1 MTESPRIRI
10 KWKGLVIGSFM
21 KEKLKNKNHLY
32 ILLISVST
40 VLPWCSLNIGN
51 TFLWWLLDA
60 WVLYYFFKS
69 RDKSYDILAIACF
82 FVMLGISV
90 LYSVFYQAENYWDYK
105 MMVSNIMVFCLP
117 VTSYMANDTQWVG
130 SMIRY
135 WMKYAIWVLII
146 LFPFLS
152 SDAYGKFLVPFT
164 LFALFYKYLNR
175 KYIVFVLGAYVV
187 TVILG
192 QSSRSDIFKFSVCLI
207 LGIITLIPLLKSL
220 FIRSIKILHIGF
232 FIVPVVLLVLGL
244 LGIFNVFNIAEQR
257 NIENKYIIGEGD
269 KQYDALVDTRTGLYV
284 EEIRSAV
291 NNNYIWQGR
300 SISRG
305 YASMT
310 FGETIQEQTGWTGR
324 MERQKCEVS
333 ILNVFN
339 YFGLIGVA
347 LYCFIFFQASFL
359 AIYKSKNGIIP
370 IIGLYVSFRWFF
382 AFIEDFS
389 NFDLNYMFFWL
400 IIGMCYS
407 PNFRNMTDGDIK
419 LWIDKIIR

>member
-1 MTESPRIRI
+1 MTGNPRIRI

-32 ILLISVST
+32 ILLISIST

-69 RDKSYDILAIACF
+69 REKSYNIPAITCF
-82 FVMLGISV
+82 FVMLGFSV
-90 LYSVFYQAENYWDYK
+90 FYSIFYQAENYWDYK

-135 WMKYAIWVLII
+135 WMKYAIWILIM

-164 LFALFYKYLNR
+164 LLALFYKYLDK
-175 KYIVFVLGAYVV
+175 KYMFFVFVAYII
-187 TVILG
+187 TIIWG
-192 QSSRSDIFKFSVCLI
+192 QASRSDMLKFSFCLI
-207 LGIITLIPLLKSL
+207 LGIITLIPFFRSL
-220 FIRSIKILHIGF
+220 FIRSMKFLHIGF
-232 FIVPVVLLVLGL
+232 FISTVVLLMLGL
-244 LGIFNVFNIAEQR
+244 LGIFNVFNLAEER
-257 NIENKYIIGEGD
+257 NIEDKYVIGEGD
-269 KQYDALVDTRTGLYV
+269 EQYDALTDTRTLLYM
-284 EEIRSAV
+284 EEIQSAV
-291 NNNYIWQGR
+291 NNNYVWQGR

-305 YASMT
+305 YDSMF
-310 FGETIQEQTGWTGR
+310 FGETIQEQTEWTER
-324 MERQKCEVS
+324 MERQRNEVS
-333 ILNVFN
+333 ILNIFN

-347 LYCFIFFQASFL
+347 LYFFIFFQASFL
-359 AIYKSKNGIIP
+359 AIYKSRNRIIP
-370 IIGLYVSFRWFF
+370 IIGLYISFRWLF

-389 NFDLNYMFFWL
+389 VFDLNYMFLWL
-400 IIGMCYS
+400 MIGMCYS
-407 PNFRNMTDGDIK
+407 PNFRNLTDADIK
-419 LWIDKIIR
+419 LWINKIIR

>member
-1 MTESPRIRI
+1 M
-10 KWKGLVIGSFM
+10 
-21 KEKLKNKNHLY
+21 
-32 ILLISVST
+32 ISVST

-69 RDKSYDILAIACF
+69 REKSYNIPAITCF
-82 FVMLGISV
+82 FVMLGFSIF
-90 LYSVFYQAENYWDYK
+90 YSVFYQAENYWDYK

-135 WMKYAIWVLII
+135 WMKYAIWILIM

-164 LFALFYKYLNR
+164 LFALFYKYLDK
-175 KYIVFVLGAYVV
+175 KYMFFVFVAYII
-187 TVILG
+187 TIIWG
-192 QSSRSDIFKFSVCLI
+192 QASRSDMLKFSFCL
-207 LGIITLIPLLKSL
+207 LMGFVAFTALLRKNL
-220 FIRSIKILHIGF
+220 KLLHIGF
-232 FIVPVVLLVLGL
+232 FVAPIVFLFLGL
-244 LGIFNVFNIAEQR
+244 SGIFNIFNISEEYGLEEEYMLG
-257 NIENKYIIGEGD
+257 NGEN
-269 KQYDALVDTRTGLYV
+269 QNDALMDTRTGLYV
-284 EEIRSAV
+284 EEIQSAV
-291 NNNYIWQGR
+291 NNNYVWQGR

-305 YASMT
+305 YDSKF
-310 FGETIQEQTGWTGR
+310 FGETIQEQTGWSR
-324 MERQKCEVS
+324 FMERQRNEVS
-333 ILNVFN
+333 ILNIFN

-359 AIYKSKNGIIP
+359 AIYKSRNRIIP
-370 IIGLYVSFRWFF
+370 VIGLYISFRWLF

-389 NFDLNYMFFWL
+389 VFDLNYIFLWL
-400 IIGMCYS
+400 MIGMCYS
-407 PNFRNMTDGDIK
+407 PNFRNMTDTDIK